1 MSRQQARETIRNLST
16 NNLFWLGRFCL
27 LITFFTTRGQLSII
41 QKKWK
46 TNQKA
51 TWDTYFKSERFALQK
66 TIKKNLVFRSPMV
79 LLHTSKV
86 LVVCNFNECLMVDM
100 SEFISF
106 HFVWDWVRGPTT
118 KFRFEIG
125 HLVMP
130 PWRFSY
136 VKLFQHLKYPKDYN

>member
-106 HFVWDWVRGPTT
+106 HFVWGGPPPWQVQFSFWDWSC
-118 KFRFEIG
+118 FEIF
-125 HLVMP
+125 VCETISA
-130 PWRFSY
+130 F
-136 VKLFQHLKYPKDYN
+136 